1 MNEPGRPIRLQK
13 YLAQCGVASRRKS
26 ESLITA
32 GRVSIDGQIVRD
44 MGVKIVP
51 EEHQVLFDGKKI
63 ALQETRVYILL
74 NKPKGYVTT
83 LADPQGRPVV
93 TDLVKDSTLRLFPVG
108 RLDLDTEGALL
119 LTNDGELANK
129 IQHPSHEVTKTYEAI
144 VSGYPSSK
152 KLSALEKGISLE
164 GKMTSPASLRIVNRY
179 SSSSRVQI
187 IIHEGRKRQVRKMF
201 EAIGHPVI
209 NLKRLAYGSLS
220 LGSLGEGD
228 YRRLTSRDVL
238 KIFKNIPLQKKK

>member
-1 MNEPGRPIRLQK
+1 MNKPLRPIRLQK

-32 GRVSIDGQIVRD
+32 GRVRVDGQIIRD

-51 EEHQVLFDGKKI
+51 EEQQVLFDGKKI

-93 TDLVKDSTLRLFPVG
+93 TDLLNDSTLRLFPVG

-152 KLSALEKGISLE
+152 KLSALEKGIVLE
-164 GKMTSPASLRIVNRY
+164 GKMTSPASLRIIKRY

-201 EAIGHPVI
+201 ETIGHPVI

-220 LGSLGEGD
+220 LGSLGKGD

>member
-1 MNEPGRPIRLQK
+1 MNQPIRLQK

-32 GRVSIDGQIVRD
+32 GRVSVDGQIVRD
-44 MGVKIVP
+44 MGVKIIP
-51 EEHQVLFDGKKI
+51 ERQQVLFDGKRI
-63 ALQETRVYILL
+63 AEQEPKVYILL

-93 TDLVKDSTLRLFPVG
+93 TDLLKDSSLRLFPVG

-119 LTNDGELANK
+119 LTNDGELAQK

-144 VSGYPSSK
+144 VSGYPNPK
-152 KLSALEKGISLE
+152 KLSVLEKGISLE
-164 GKMTSPASLRIVNRY
+164 GKMTSPASLRILKRY
-179 SSSSRVQI
+179 SSSSRVRI
-187 IIHEGRKRQVRKMF
+187 SIHEGRKRQVRKMF
-201 EAIGHPVI
+201 AAIGHPVI
-209 NLKRLAYGSLS
+209 NLKRLAYGGLS

-228 YRRLTSRDVL
+228 YRRLTSRDLV
-238 KIFKNIPLQKKK
+238 KIFKNIPLQKRK

>member
-1 MNEPGRPIRLQK
+1 MNEPIRLQK

-32 GRVSIDGQIVRD
+32 GRVSVDGLVVRD
-44 MGVKIVP
+44 MGVKIIP
-51 EEHQVLFDGKKI
+51 ERQQVLFDGKKI
-63 ALQETRVYILL
+63 AQQEPKVYILL
-74 NKPKGYVTT
+74 NKPRGYVTT
-83 LADPQGRPVV
+83 LADPLGRPVV
-93 TDLVKDSTLRLFPVG
+93 TDLLKNSNLRLFPVG

-119 LTNDGELANK
+119 LTNDGELAQK
-129 IQHPSHEVTKTYEAI
+129 IQHPSHEVTKTYEAT
-144 VSGYPSSK
+144 VSGYPSPK

-164 GKMTSPASLRIVNRY
+164 GKMTSPASLRIIKRY

-201 EAIGHPVI
+201 AAIGHPVI

-220 LGSLGEGD
+220 LGNLGEGD
-228 YRRLTSRDVL
+228 YRHLTSRDLL
-238 KIFKNIPLQKKK
+238 KIFKNIPLQKRK